1 MKRALLITGSVV
13 LAFAAVIVWILIF
26 SGLGVLLEKGWD
38 GGDITMFVIVF
49 PIAVALS
56 VGAILLML
64 AGVRYKQS
72 SAAARIGQRRSSRRR
87 DYLRSGLLRHREGRI
102 RRARVGLCPKTGT
115 TPSYLVSN
123 PPHHRRR
130 LLVDGTSGQRC

>member
-72 SAAARIGQRRSSRRR
+72 SAAAPHWPAPQQPPPGLPTQWPPPPPGRPDPPGQ
-87 DYLRSGLLRHREGRI
+87 GGPLL
-102 RRARVGLCPKTGT
+102 P
-115 TPSYLVSN
+115 
-123 PPHHRRR
+123 
-130 LLVDGTSGQRC
+130 